1 MVFIETF
8 IESGRYLAYHR
19 NAPCIR
25 RSTMTATQPKTN
37 QTTAGK
43 VYRAKVTGRHAITL
57 PAELCRQLGIEVGD
71 SVELEIKDGI
81 AEIRPA
87 PLVTALPIASLRG
100 ILRGMYRDWDDIQ
113 QHIRELRD
121 EWDDHPEQDDAA
133 IAERTDR

>member
-1 MVFIETF
+1 
-8 IESGRYLAYHR
+8 
-19 NAPCIR
+19 
-25 RSTMTATQPKTN
+25 MTATQPKSQKVTE
-37 QTTAGK
+37 GK
-43 VYRAKVTGRHAITL
+43 IYRAKVTGRHAITL

-71 SVELEIKDGI
+71 SVELEVRGNK

-87 PLVTALPIASLRG
+87 REVEVLPLASLRG

-133 IAERTDR
+133 VSKRTEH